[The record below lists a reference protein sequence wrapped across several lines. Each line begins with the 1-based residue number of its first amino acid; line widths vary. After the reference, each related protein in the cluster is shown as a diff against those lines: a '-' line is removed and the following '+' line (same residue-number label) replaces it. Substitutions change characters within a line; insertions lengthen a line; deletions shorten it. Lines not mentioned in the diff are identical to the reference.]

1 MLQGRY
7 MEKNGTKKILSKDI
21 ILTEKIKSGAFVFHV
36 VFKVFNLG
44 FNSPQC

>member
-7 MEKNGTKKILSKDI
+7 RGKNGRKEILSKDI

-36 VFKVFNLG
+36 NF
-44 FNSPQC
+44 

>member
-1 MLQGRY
+1 M
-7 MEKNGTKKILSKDI
+7 KLSQ
-21 ILTEKIKSGAFVFHV
+21 TEKEILKIIDGIEIIDGSFVFHV

>member
-1 MLQGRY
+1 MP
-7 MEKNGTKKILSKDI
+7 NNKIPPS
-21 ILTEKIKSGAFVFHV
+21 EKIRKEIKDLGSFVFHV